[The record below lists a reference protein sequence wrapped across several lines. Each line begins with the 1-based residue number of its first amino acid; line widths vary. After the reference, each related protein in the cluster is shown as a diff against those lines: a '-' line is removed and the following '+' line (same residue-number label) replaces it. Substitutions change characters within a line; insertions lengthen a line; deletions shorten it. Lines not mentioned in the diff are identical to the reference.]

1 MAGAVAL
8 CAGALLAGGAGDRG
22 GGARGAAVRGGDQRS
37 QLIGWRPSTRGLL
50 EVLPAASF

>member
-1 MAGAVAL
+1 VAGAVAL